1 MDRDI
6 QEIRESQ
13 FILMYGPGSLIETK
27 KGTRLIPEIDH
38 CLGSKRY
45 KSDFLKRNEFNNEI
59 RMSSVIRNLTDEE
72 KIHLF
77 SMPSNSSQNREKGN
91 GSYHTYVFP
100 SWKICNNTKKHNDK
114 GSILYDSINS
124 KNNRCPLCGEDST
137 TNVRFVLA
145 CSNGHLDE
153 INWDYAVHGLNKSCT
168 PEYYLWND
176 TGRTFS
182 DIKISCPDCHKT
194 TTMDHIYLHVPFK
207 CNGRFPEKQVPLFD
221 KNSDSNAC
229 FSNYMD
235 LSKNKKCDNN
245 MKIVQRQST
254 SLRIPKTITLLRMPK
269 YDNPIIRIFNQPN
282 MNVLRTLIKNSTGFT
297 NLLELFIDFPKSDQE
312 ELRRYFIENHY
323 IIKKDDW
330 YVDSNIE
337 HNEKHFKDF
346 KNLILDVINGMD
358 YSGAL
363 NEEFFTLTQ
372 NEIDEDSMVKKSFE
386 KHALKYLENEFP
398 LKVSAIPKLKTVTA
412 QLAYYRAPW
421 IDSDEN
427 GNMKNEIVS
436 TGHEYDG
443 EVWYP
448 AYEGNGEG
456 IFITSDYNP
465 LDYLKLDEDITS
477 EWVDVL
483 NHMAMED
490 RNEIR
495 SPLFVWWHT
504 LSHALINSLSL
515 SCGYNATSLN
525 ERIYIDGEKA
535 GILIY
540 NTSPGE
546 DSGMGGLVE
555 TVKSFDVVL
564 KNAMNSLISCSNDPL
579 CYNEKISRSKVN
591 GAACHNCLLI
601 SETSCEHRNSL
612 LDRHL
617 FV

>member
-1 MDRDI
+1 
-6 QEIRESQ
+6 
-13 FILMYGPGSLIETK
+13 
-27 KGTRLIPEIDH
+27 
-38 CLGSKRY
+38 
-45 KSDFLKRNEFNNEI
+45 
-59 RMSSVIRNLTDEE
+59 
-72 KIHLF
+72 
-77 SMPSNSSQNREKGN
+77 
-91 GSYHTYVFP
+91 
-100 SWKICNNTKKHNDK
+100 
-114 GSILYDSINS
+114 
-124 KNNRCPLCGEDST
+124 
-137 TNVRFVLA
+137 
-145 CSNGHLDE
+145 
-153 INWDYAVHGLNKSCT
+153 
-168 PEYYLWND
+168 
-176 TGRTFS
+176 
-182 DIKISCPDCHKT
+182 
-194 TTMDHIYLHVPFK
+194 
-207 CNGRFPEKQVPLFD
+207 
-221 KNSDSNAC
+221 
-229 FSNYMD
+229 
-235 LSKNKKCDNN
+235 
-245 MKIVQRQST
+245 
-254 SLRIPKTITLLRMPK
+254 
-269 YDNPIIRIFNQPN
+269 
-282 MNVLRTLIKNSTGFT
+282 
-297 NLLELFIDFPKSDQE
+297 
-312 ELRRYFIENHY
+312 
-323 IIKKDDW
+323 
-330 YVDSNIE
+330 
-337 HNEKHFKDF
+337 
-346 KNLILDVINGMD
+346 MD

-483 NHMAMED
+483 NHMSMED

-555 TVKSFDVVL
+555 TVKSFDIVL